1 MRNEIILN
9 NLGLINKVIK
19 DLNCVWRNADEYER
33 FYYAGLFGLI
43 DASKKF
49 DKEKGNSSYLYNAI
63 RHRII
68 SVFKYNSNP
77 KRYNGKAEISL
88 NLEQHGIELQDLIAS
103 NYNLEYEVINKIY
116 VEKLLSKLKDKRYKQ
131 FIIEYYGI
139 GCPELNM
146 REIAK
151 KYGVCVQNVQQA
163 IQRGLRYL
171 RKEIE

>member
-1 MRNEIILN
+1 MKDEIILN
-9 NLGLINKVIK
+9 NLGLIHKAIK
-19 DLNCVWRNADEYER
+19 DLHCVYKNQEEFEEY
-33 FYYAGLFGLI
+33 YYAGLIGLI
-43 DASKKF
+43 KASKTY
-49 DKEKGNSSYLYNAI
+49 DKTIGKSTYLYNNI
-63 RHRII
+63 CLRIK

-103 NYNLEYEVINKIY
+103 NYNMEYEVINKIY

-146 REIAK
+146 REIAQ

-171 RKEIE
+171 RKETE